1 MVGSELFMGSVTIP
15 TGWKVLVIVAEFSQN
30 NKKHQDYVNYRFF
43 LKKKKKTDSTDS
55 QWFSFI
61 I

>member
-43 LKKKKKTDSTDS
+43 
-55 QWFSFI
+55 F
-61 I
+61 